1 MGIWVKYGLGLVGC
15 EVLSGFGIRRC
26 LLLIPFGKIGRARGG
41 QDIMAAKIKRSEE
54 INGDFTVE
62 TEPIEANGRDFLT
75 RLIQNLDL
83 SRSYRVREVYLGI
96 KMEYHGWHLEINGH
110 SKPTSRIDGK

>member
-1 MGIWVKYGLGLVGC
+1 MV
-15 EVLSGFGIRRC
+15 
-26 LLLIPFGKIGRARGG
+26 
-41 QDIMAAKIKRSEE
+41 AKIKRSEE

-96 KMEYHGWHLEINGH
+96 KNGV
-110 SKPTSRIDGK
+110 SWMAS